1 VNIIQIVI
9 FGLVTT
15 IIVVTVKQQRPDI
28 ALLIS
33 LAGGT
38 VILIFV
44 VSSLSVV
51 IETISNLFNK
61 SNMDSV
67 YITTI
72 LKVIGIAYLAD
83 FGAQLCKDAGESA
96 IAAKIELGGKIL
108 ILLLAIPILTALMEL
123 ILKILT

>member
-1 VNIIQIVI
+1 VNIIQILI

-15 IIVVTVKQQRPDI
+15 IIIVTVKQQRPDI

>member
-1 VNIIQIVI
+1 
-9 FGLVTT
+9 
-15 IIVVTVKQQRPDI
+15 
-28 ALLIS
+28 

>member
-15 IIVVTVKQQRPDI
+15 IIIVTVKQQRPDI

-96 IAAKIELGGKIL
+96 IAAKIELGGKII

>member
-1 VNIIQIVI
+1 MNIIQIVI

-15 IIVVTVKQQRPDI
+15 IIIVTVKQQRPDI

-61 SNMDSV
+61 SNMDPV

>member
-1 VNIIQIVI
+1 MNIIQILI

-15 IIVVTVKQQRPDI
+15 IIIVTVKQQRPDI

>member
-1 VNIIQIVI
+1 MNIIQIVI

-108 ILLLAIPILTALMEL
+108 ILLLAVPILTALMEL

>member
-1 VNIIQIVI
+1 MNIIQIVI

-67 YITTI
+67 HITTI

>member
-1 VNIIQIVI
+1 MNIIQILI

>member
-1 VNIIQIVI
+1 MNIIQILI

-96 IAAKIELGGKIL
+96 ISAKIELGGKIL

>member
-1 VNIIQIVI
+1 MNIIQIVI

>member
-1 VNIIQIVI
+1 MNIIQIVI

-96 IAAKIELGGKIL
+96 IAAKIELVGKIL

>member
-1 VNIIQIVI
+1 
-9 FGLVTT
+9 
-15 IIVVTVKQQRPDI
+15 
-28 ALLIS
+28 
-33 LAGGT
+33 
-38 VILIFV
+38 
-44 VSSLSVV
+44 
-51 IETISNLFNK
+51 
-61 SNMDSV
+61 MDSV

>member
-1 VNIIQIVI
+1 MNIIQIVI

-38 VILIFV
+38 LILIFV

>member
-15 IIVVTVKQQRPDI
+15 IIIVTVKQQRPDI

-38 VILIFV
+38 VILTFV

>member
-1 VNIIQIVI
+1 MNIIQIVI

-108 ILLLAIPILTALMEL
+108 ILLLAIPILTALMAL

>member
-15 IIVVTVKQQRPDI
+15 IIIVTVKQQRPDI

-38 VILIFV
+38 VILTFV

-96 IAAKIELGGKIL
+96 IAAKIELGGKII

>member
-1 VNIIQIVI
+1 MNIIQILF

-15 IIVVTVKQQRPDI
+15 IIIVTVKQQRPDI

-61 SNMDSV
+61 SNMDPV

>member
-1 VNIIQIVI
+1 MNIIQIVI

-61 SNMDSV
+61 SNMDPV

>member
-1 VNIIQIVI
+1 MI

-15 IIVVTVKQQRPDI
+15 IIIVTVKQQRPDI
-28 ALLIS
+28 AMLIS

>member
-1 VNIIQIVI
+1 MI

>member
-1 VNIIQIVI
+1 
-9 FGLVTT
+9 
-15 IIVVTVKQQRPDI
+15 
-28 ALLIS
+28 
-33 LAGGT
+33 
-38 VILIFV
+38 FV

>member
-1 VNIIQIVI
+1 MNIIQIVI

-38 VILIFV
+38 VILTFV

>member
-15 IIVVTVKQQRPDI
+15 IIIVTVKQQRPDI

>member
-1 VNIIQIVI
+1 MI

-15 IIVVTVKQQRPDI
+15 IIIVTVKQQRPDI

-61 SNMDSV
+61 SNMDPV

>member
-1 VNIIQIVI
+1 MNIIQIVI

-61 SNMDSV
+61 SNIDSV

>member
-1 VNIIQIVI
+1 MNIIQIVI

-15 IIVVTVKQQRPDI
+15 IIIVTVKQQRPDI

-83 FGAQLCKDAGESA
+83 FGAQLCKDA
-96 IAAKIELGGKIL
+96 
-108 ILLLAIPILTALMEL
+108 
-123 ILKILT
+123 

>member
-1 VNIIQIVI
+1 MNIIQIVI

-15 IIVVTVKQQRPDI
+15 IIIVTVKQQRPDI

-96 IAAKIELGGKIL
+96 ISAKIELGGKIL

>member
-1 VNIIQIVI
+1 VI

-15 IIVVTVKQQRPDI
+15 IIIVTVKQQRPDI

>member
-1 VNIIQIVI
+1 MI

-15 IIVVTVKQQRPDI
+15 IIIVTVKQQRPDI

>member
-1 VNIIQIVI
+1 MNIIQILI

-61 SNMDSV
+61 SNMDPV

>member
-1 VNIIQIVI
+1 MNIIQIVI

-15 IIVVTVKQQRPDI
+15 IIIVTVKQQRPDI

>member
-1 VNIIQIVI
+1 MNIIQIVI

-15 IIVVTVKQQRPDI
+15 IIIVTVKQQRPDI

-38 VILIFV
+38 VILTFV

>member
-1 VNIIQIVI
+1 MNIIQIVI

-96 IAAKIELGGKIL
+96 IAAKIELGGKII

>member
-1 VNIIQIVI
+1 MNIIQILI

-96 IAAKIELGGKIL
+96 IAAKIELGGKII

>member
-1 VNIIQIVI
+1 MNIIQIVI

-15 IIVVTVKQQRPDI
+15 IIIVTVKQQRPDI

-96 IAAKIELGGKIL
+96 IAAKIELVGKIL

>member
-1 VNIIQIVI
+1 MI

-123 ILKILT
+123 ILKMLT

>member
-1 VNIIQIVI
+1 MI

-96 IAAKIELGGKIL
+96 ISAKIELGGKIL

>member
-1 VNIIQIVI
+1 MNIIQIVI

-15 IIVVTVKQQRPDI
+15 IIIVTVKQQRPDI

-108 ILLLAIPILTALMEL
+108 ILLLAIPILTALMAL

>member
-1 VNIIQIVI
+1 MNIIQIVI

-15 IIVVTVKQQRPDI
+15 IIIVTVKQQRPDI

-96 IAAKIELGGKIL
+96 IAAKIELGGKII

>member
-1 VNIIQIVI
+1 MI

-96 IAAKIELGGKIL
+96 IAAKIELGGKII